1 MQLETTSY
9 AHVGGVRYGTY
20 TDYNGY
26 LHWDKSF
33 GFLFCMAMIG
43 VYVLLYPIFYFGE
56 KRKLNRIR
64 AKIKHELQQLD
75 RPAFKEM
82 DNEFKSVVALDH
94 SRDSNLDFDHTADER
109 SREKILRHNNIIPSN
124 GLKRLPNKAK
134 VVPHIGDFE
143 EDKPKAKHESEMGD
157 FETASLPHMKKGKG
171 VLKDESA

>member
-1 MQLETTSY
+1 
-9 AHVGGVRYGTY
+9 
-20 TDYNGY
+20 
-26 LHWDKSF
+26 
-33 GFLFCMAMIG
+33 MAMIG